1 MIRKITMAVL
11 ILVTAFAQCCLFQI
25 FEIASVKPNLLLIVT
40 VAFGLMRGR
49 RSGLVTGFF
58 CGLALEIL
66 FGETAGFQALI
77 YMWLG
82 YMAGYFY
89 RIFYDDDIKTP
100 LMLVCGA
107 DLIYGLYQYVFSFLL
122 RGRIHFFYYLGRV
135 IIPEM
140 LYTLMMTILIYWILY
155 RINHLL
161 NKSDKRRID
170 SLV

>member
-1 MIRKITMAVL
+1 MVIRSNSAIHAPKK
-11 ILVTAFAQCCLFQI
+11 Q
-25 FEIASVKPNLLLIVT
+25 KPHEDLTKVPC
-40 VAFGLMRGR
+40 GYESPKKE
-49 RSGLVTGFF
+49 SGGFF
-58 CGLALEIL
+58 CGLAMELL
-66 FGETAGFQALI
+66 FGETLGFQALI